1 MKYPYNRNNTSIAQN
16 PDDIITEKTGLLD
29 LTIFSYLTWKRDKPY
44 LPSFVLRIRFTFRLD
59 TGKKL
64 YRAMVENIWKFSNRL
79 EIFYKNV
86 RLDGSDFINA
96 RSEIICRLKRALGYH
111 TLSNKKITRAR
122 FNVVAA
128 LPKVCLVGFDTHHIV
143 EDNPAMRKLAEAN
156 NITLSQEWLGATD
169 DRFCNLVS
177 LTPEAHK
184 KYHNDK
190 GDYQFDGYRNT
201 RNDISLSHEFS
212 KVRGGTNKI
221 SSVNECYSNSAN
233 HYVSAISDSDNLKE
247 LWRLFCEYG
256 FNDLEQ
262 RTYSCL
268 RQ

>member
-1 MKYPYNRNNTSIAQN
+1 MKYPFNRNNTSIAQN

-29 LTIFSYLTWKRDKPY
+29 LTTFSYLTWKRDKPY
-44 LPSFVLRIRFTFRLD
+44 LPSFVLRIRFTFYLD
-59 TGKKL
+59 TGEKL
-64 YRAMVENIWKFSNRL
+64 YRAMVKNIWKFSNRL

-96 RSEIICRLKRALGYH
+96 RSEIICRLKRALGYD

-156 NITLSQEWLGATD
+156 GVTLSQEWLGATD

-184 KYHNDK
+184 KHHNDK
-190 GDYQFDGYRNT
+190 GNFQFTPFRNT
-201 RNDISLSHEFS
+201 RNDISLSHEFA
-212 KVRGGTNKI
+212 KVCGGTNKI
-221 SSVNECYSNSAN
+221 SSSYESKSNSAN
-233 HYVSAISDSDNLKE
+233 YSVPAISDSDNLKE

-262 RTYSCL
+262 RTYAYV
-268 RQ
+268 R